1 MLRAASTITTV
12 FQQQHQSNNA
22 TKSSMRVLGQQ
33 LYSRL
38 VFYGRFMNA
47 ALSFGSTEVSS
58 REKIQRKRG
67 RRAGTPQSRA
77 TARIF
82 APLYN
87 GVRMIYW
94 KSLLYAQ
101 TRLIS
106 LFSKNFLSFKLR
118 GFDCARAKLAWLLVS
133 MLFSQNKPIQLLK
146 RQIKAPVP

>member
-1 MLRAASTITTV
+1 MSLSGRGLQRNMLRAASTITTV

-22 TKSSMRVLGQQ
+22 TKSPMRVLGQQ

-94 KSLLYAQ
+94 KSLLYTQ

-106 LFSKNFLSFKLR
+106 LFSKNFLSCKLR
-118 GFDCARAKLAWLLVS
+118 GFDCVRKISLA
-133 MLFSQNKPIQLLK
+133 FSIYVVFSK
-146 RQIKAPVP
+146 